1 MIVDVYKNL
10 ARAALSA
17 SSVLIIGE
25 SGTGKELVARA
36 IHENSP
42 RKGKRFVAINCGAL
56 TDTLLESELFG
67 HAKGAFTGA
76 VQEKRGLLDEADGGT
91 LFLDEIG
98 DISPTLQV
106 KMLRF
111 LQEGEFKPVGS
122 NENRKS
128 DLRIIAATHRS
139 IDEMIKQGKFR
150 EDLFYRLKV
159 IEIHLPPLRDRL
171 EDLPD
176 LVNHFLARFS
186 ESGGKKISH
195 VSPEAMELLKKH
207 SWPGNVRE
215 LEHAIER
222 AIAMSKSSVLFPED
236 FSDFLVAG
244 GAPASGEQGAEGGAV
259 ARAASL
265 EELEKEHIL
274 RVLRETNYNKSKA
287 SAVLGIDRATLYRK
301 AQRYGIE
308 LSKGE

>member
-1 MIVDVYKNL
+1 
-10 ARAALSA
+10 
-17 SSVLIIGE
+17 
-25 SGTGKELVARA
+25 
-36 IHENSP
+36 
-42 RKGKRFVAINCGAL
+42 
-56 TDTLLESELFG
+56 
-67 HAKGAFTGA
+67 
-76 VQEKRGLLDEADGGT
+76 
-91 LFLDEIG
+91 
-98 DISPTLQV
+98 
-106 KMLRF
+106 MLRF